1 MKIKMYGE
9 EGKADFQLKLIKGSR
24 CYRLVAINKKG
35 EEFSIVQIEEDS
47 KGSVS
52 LCYDYLKSLL

>member
-9 EGKADFQLKLIKGSR
+9 EGKADFQLKIIKGSG

-35 EEFSIVQIEEDS
+35 EEFSIVEIKDEGHIHQCRDE
-47 KGSVS
+47 
-52 LCYDYLKSLL
+52 LKDLLR